1 MTADGARRKY
11 TLPAVKQTMRRTD
24 SSIFIS
30 DLRLYAYHGVLP
42 QERLVG
48 GEYVVSLRV
57 HYDFSRAME
66 TDCVADTLSY
76 ADLCALVGREMD
88 VPSQLLEH
96 VAGRI
101 ARSILGRWPEATAI
115 DLRITKV
122 NPPMGADCGGAGV
135 ELHFINDKN

>member
-66 TDCVADTLSY
+66 TDCVDDTLNY

-88 VPSQLLEH
+88 VPSLLLEH

-101 ARSILGRWPEATAI
+101 VRSILDQWPEATAI